1 MKAEVAAVKARHA
14 QTGADANR
22 SLNSRI
28 GTAHAVATATTA
40 TPVSSKQ
47 ITVEDDIIIIEVPS
61 EVENFTLRFAGSPQD
76 KIVRIFHNK
85 LRAIN
90 LYRLRHMET
99 FKDQEQIGIE
109 DGMLML

>member
-1 MKAEVAAVKARHA
+1 M
-14 QTGADANR
+14 
-22 SLNSRI
+22 
-28 GTAHAVATATTA
+28 
-40 TPVSSKQ
+40 
-47 ITVEDDIIIIEVPS
+47 EDDIIIIEVPS